1 MHVIPETIH
10 GQYITYVNLHAHNFT
25 KRTSLSPKSSLTPP
39 LIIEMLVTS
48 QGSKRSHICV
58 LGGIHFA
65 SFYDFDILF
74 WIWSDSVVLLL
85 FFHFIII
92 LIVT

>member
-10 GQYITYVNLHAHNFT
+10 GQYITYLNLHAHNFT

-58 LGGIHFA
+58 LGIHLAVDEWF
-65 SFYDFDILF
+65 
-74 WIWSDSVVLLL
+74 LLCL
-85 FFHFIII
+85 VKLLSLSPFHSRHY
-92 LIVT
+92 